1 MLYIRFD
8 TISPDLHP
16 GVQYIIL
23 NFTTRYIYNNKTWDE
38 TIQFGNILDFKLR
51 DRFCGKE
58 CGVWAYIDQALC
70 NSAGVRIFFEMSKT
84 LCDSFLRLTS
94 KMIYFIIQTD
104 IANKKRWDFVD
115 SQLLPTPPLMFF
127 SNFPS

>member
-23 NFTTRYIYNNKTWDE
+23 NFTTRYIYNNKTLDE

-58 CGVWAYIDQALC
+58 YQMCGNWASQLC
-70 NSAGVRIFFEMSKT
+70 SDFSRFVRIRVLSDFFLVTTMTTKT
-84 LCDSFLRLTS
+84 
-94 KMIYFIIQTD
+94 
-104 IANKKRWDFVD
+104 
-115 SQLLPTPPLMFF
+115 
-127 SNFPS
+127 